1 MIVTDNSLTL
11 DVSKQ
16 YNLNIA
22 SKTTKLDKSTQLSNG
37 QQDEKIAEVSLSG
50 NMKKQA
56 KDKSYEIN
64 DAQERISLYQVA
76 DMSLAEMNKKLYRIA
91 QLSAKASSEEAT
103 ANDKRVIQEEI
114 NQLRL
119 EIQNVGEKATF
130 NSQPVFSNVATALS
144 NGGATNGQLLKNENN
159 SENIKVDLELEVILS
174 DIENIDVST
183 REGATKA
190 VNQTLEI
197 MSKIHDTR
205 EKYISKQDE
214 IGDNITNN
222 IGYISI
228 EELRDRQS
236 VDEIIEELTQTMLEE
251 TRDSVNAQKN
261 KANADVIALLR

>member
-37 QQDEKIAEVSLSG
+37 QQDEKIAEVSLSS

-103 ANDKRVIQEEI
+103 TNDKRVIQEEI

-130 NSQPVFSNVATALS
+130 NSQPVFSNVASALGNGEGLS
-144 NGGATNGQLLKNENN
+144 NQFGRNDSNQGD
-159 SENIKVDLELEVILS
+159 KVDLELEAILS
-174 DIENIDVST
+174 DIENVDVST

-222 IGYISI
+222 IGSI
-228 EELRDRQS
+228 NIEDLRDRQS

-251 TRDSVNAQKN
+251 TGDSVNAQKN
-261 KANADVIALLR
+261 KVNADVMALLR